1 MFPALLILPQKANV
15 RRTEKRVETG
25 KSPKT
30 RGGDIKAVFVR
41 VLGGRRWNGTAVFR
55 SARFESNVEH
65 EPEKGHNSESME
77 RRICPR
83 SHTTKDSME
92 IYDDR

>member
-77 RRICPR
+77 RYGFPTADHLFDEMPC
-83 SHTTKDSME
+83 
-92 IYDDR
+92 